1 MSKFGVIRPTPEESP
16 PISVKASSKLPDRST
31 GQPSETFTGTMQ
43 SARPVSLHEM
53 ITAWDTERQH
63 QLFRVLLPID
73 RLVQYGIDP
82 ITLTDAQE
90 RPITRVLIDATQAG
104 IRLELYH
111 SADAIDA
118 MMEFE
123 LRDTLFNQIE
133 VVWLAIQD
141 PLAQRF
147 DVDVMP
153 SGQATLRGGM
163 QRNLEAEAAALA
175 HGLAPGQIRSGLHEF
190 AREVE
195 RMETFM
201 LCLGQRDYV
210 AQPLYY
216 HTAVLFERAGFS
228 YLQGQSRM
236 ERIHAGFSTNGEIFR
251 RLGGPSPF
259 RQRLLADSV
268 RGRAW
273 AIHDSILDE
282 QWDRVRMVKR
292 LGVNA
297 KVDTCPGVPW

>member
-1 MSKFGVIRPTPEESP
+1 M
-16 PISVKASSKLPDRST
+16 T
-31 GQPSETFTGTMQ
+31 GQLPETSRGTIQ
-43 SARPVSLHEM
+43 SARTVSLHEV
-53 ITAWDTERQH
+53 ITTWDVERQH
-63 QLFRVLLPID
+63 LLFRVLLPID
-73 RLVQYGIDP
+73 RLIQYGIDP

-104 IRLELYH
+104 VRLELYH
-111 SADAIDA
+111 TGDAVDA

-123 LRDTLFNQIE
+123 LRDTPFNQIE
-133 VVWLAIQD
+133 VVWLTLQD
-141 PLAQRF
+141 PLAPRF

-153 SGQATLRGGM
+153 DGESTLRGAIR
-163 QRNLEAEAAALA
+163 RNLEAEADALA
-175 HGLAPGQIRSGLHEF
+175 RGLAPGQLRRGLHEF

-201 LCLGQRDYV
+201 LCLGQRDYI

-228 YLQGQSRM
+228 YFQGQARM
-236 ERIHAGFSTNGEIFR
+236 ERIHAGFSANGELR
-251 RLGGPSPF
+251 DLLDGTSPF
-259 RQRLLADSV
+259 RQRELANTV

-273 AIHDSILDE
+273 AIHDGILSE

-297 KVDTCPGVPW
+297 GIDTCPGVPW

>member
-1 MSKFGVIRPTPEESP
+1 MPASEEATPKSSGRPT
-16 PISVKASSKLPDRST
+16 AQLPQTSA
-31 GQPSETFTGTMQ
+31 GTLQ
-43 SARPVSLHEM
+43 SARPVSLHEV
-53 ITAWDTERQH
+53 ITTWDLERQH
-63 QLFRVLLPID
+63 QLFRILLPID

-90 RPITRVLIDATQAG
+90 RHITRVLIDATQAG
-104 IRLELYH
+104 VRLELYH
-111 SADAIDA
+111 SSDAVDA

-123 LRDTLFNQIE
+123 LRDTLYNQIE

-141 PLAQRF
+141 PLAPRF
-147 DVDVMP
+147 NVDVMP
-153 SGQATLRGGM
+153 SGQATLRGTT
-163 QRNLEAEAAALA
+163 QRNLDAEAAALA
-175 HGLAPGQIRSGLHEF
+175 YGLSPGQIRPGLHEF
-190 AREVE
+190 APEVE

-228 YLQGQSRM
+228 YLQGQTRM
-236 ERIHAGFSTNGEIFR
+236 ERIHAGFSANGALR
-251 RLGGPSPF
+251 DRLGGPSPF
-259 RQRLLADSV
+259 RQPSLADSV

-273 AIHDSILDE
+273 AIHDGILDE

-292 LGVNA
+292 LGVHA
-297 KVDTCPGVPW
+297 KIDTSPGVPW

>member
-1 MSKFGVIRPTPEESP
+1 MPASEEATPKSPSRPTGQLPET
-16 PISVKASSKLPDRST
+16 ST
-31 GQPSETFTGTMQ
+31 STLQ
-43 SARPVSLHEM
+43 SARPVSLHEV
-53 ITAWDTERQH
+53 ITTWDIERQH
-63 QLFRVLLPID
+63 QLFRILLPID

-82 ITLTDAQE
+82 ITLTDAE
-90 RPITRVLIDATQAG
+90 GRHITRVLIDATQAG
-104 IRLELYH
+104 VRLELYH
-111 SADAIDA
+111 SGDAVDAVDA

-123 LRDTLFNQIE
+123 LRDTLFNQVE

-141 PLAQRF
+141 PLAPRF

-153 SGQATLRGGM
+153 NGETTLRGATR
-163 QRNLEAEAAALA
+163 RNLEAEADALA
-175 HGLAPGQIRSGLHEF
+175 HGLAPGQIRPGLHEF

-201 LCLGQRDYV
+201 LCLGQRDYI

-228 YLQGQSRM
+228 YLQGQTRM
-236 ERIHAGFSTNGEIFR
+236 ERIHAGFSANGDLR
-251 RLGGPSPF
+251 DRLGGPSPF
-259 RQRLLADSV
+259 RQQELADSV

-273 AIHDSILDE
+273 AIHDGILGE
-282 QWDRVRMVKR
+282 EWDRVRMVKR

>member
-1 MSKFGVIRPTPEESP
+1 MSKFSNARPMSGESMPASEEATPKSPSRPTGQLPET
-16 PISVKASSKLPDRST
+16 ST
-31 GQPSETFTGTMQ
+31 GTLQ
-43 SARPVSLHEM
+43 SARPVSLHEV
-53 ITAWDTERQH
+53 ITTWDIERQH

-82 ITLTDAQE
+82 ITLTDAE
-90 RPITRVLIDATQAG
+90 GRHITRVLIDATQAG
-104 IRLELYH
+104 VRLELYH
-111 SADAIDA
+111 SGDAVDA

-141 PLAQRF
+141 PLAPRF
-147 DVDVMP
+147 NVDVMP
-153 SGQATLRGGM
+153 DGETTLRGATR
-163 QRNLEAEAAALA
+163 RNLEAEADALA
-175 HGLAPGQIRSGLHEF
+175 HGLAPGQIRPGMHEF
-190 AREVE
+190 ASEVE

-201 LCLGQRDYV
+201 LCLGQRDYI

-216 HTAVLFERAGFS
+216 HTAVLFEHAGFS
-228 YLQGQSRM
+228 YLQGQTRM
-236 ERIHAGFSTNGEIFR
+236 ERIHAGFSANGDLCD

-259 RQRLLADSV
+259 RQQALADSV

-273 AIHDSILDE
+273 AIHDGILDE

-297 KVDTCPGVPW
+297 KVNTCPGVPW

>member
-1 MSKFGVIRPTPEESP
+1 MSKFGTTRPEPEESP
-16 PISVKASSKLPDRST
+16 PVPERATSKSLGRPT
-31 GQPSETFTGTMQ
+31 TQPPETFTGTMQ
-43 SARPVSLHEM
+43 STRPVSLHEV
-53 ITAWDTERQH
+53 ITSWDTERQH
-63 QLFRVLLPID
+63 QLFRILLPID

-111 SADAIDA
+111 SSDAVDA

-141 PLAQRF
+141 PLAPRF
-147 DVDVMP
+147 NIDVMP
-153 SGQATLRGGM
+153 SGQATLRGST
-163 QRNLEAEAAALA
+163 QRNLEAEADALA
-175 HGLAPGQIRSGLHEF
+175 HGLAPGQIRFGLHEF

-236 ERIHAGFSTNGEIFR
+236 ERIHAGFSANGEMR
-251 RLGGPSPF
+251 HRLGGPSPF
-259 RQRLLADSV
+259 RQPALAGSV

-273 AIHDSILDE
+273 AIHDGILDE
-282 QWDRVRMVKR
+282 HWDRVRMVKR

-297 KVDTCPGVPW
+297 KIDTCPGVPW

>member
-1 MSKFGVIRPTPEESP
+1 MSKFGAARPVFGESVPASEGVVPRSPSRPTGQLSET
-16 PISVKASSKLPDRST
+16 ST
-31 GQPSETFTGTMQ
+31 GTLQ
-43 SARPVSLHEM
+43 SARPVSLHEV
-53 ITAWDTERQH
+53 ITTWDIERQH
-63 QLFRVLLPID
+63 QLFRVLLPIE

-82 ITLTDAQE
+82 ISLTDAEE
-90 RPITRVLIDATQAG
+90 RQITRVVVDATQAG

-111 SADAIDA
+111 SADAIDT

-141 PLAQRF
+141 PLARRF
-147 DVDVMP
+147 NVDVMP
-153 SGQATLRGGM
+153 DGQATLRGTTR
-163 QRNLEAEAAALA
+163 RNLEAEADALA
-175 HGLAPGQIRSGLHEF
+175 HGLAPGQIRPGLHEF

-216 HTAVLFERAGFS
+216 HTAVLFERVGFS
-228 YLQGQSRM
+228 YLQGQTLM
-236 ERIHAGFSTNGEIFR
+236 DRIHAGFSASGDLR
-251 RLGGPSPF
+251 DRLGGASPF
-259 RQRLLADSV
+259 RRPELADSV

-273 AIHDSILDE
+273 AIHDGILGE
-282 QWDRVRMVKR
+282 EWDRVRMVKR

-297 KVDTCPGVPW
+297 RVNTCSGVPW